1 MKCDICH
8 DRPAVIFVQQ
18 VSRGNSVELH
28 LCEHCARER
37 GFSTDANRVDISL
50 GGIFSGLSE
59 GKNEAEDTGP
69 ACPTCGC
76 TLQAIKRTKRVGCAD
91 CYARFKAEI
100 VTLLR
105 QEGIEAAMPVPTQDS
120 GEAKTGG
127 SVDPAAL
134 RRELQRAID
143 QENYELAAYYRDRLR
158 SFGEAT

>member
-8 DRPAVIFVQQ
+8 DRTAVIFVQQ

-28 LCEHCARER
+28 LCEQCAKER

-59 GKNEAEDTGP
+59 SGQEDRETGP

-76 TLQAIKRTKRVGCAD
+76 TLQSIKRTRRVGCAD
-91 CYARFKAEI
+91 CYARFRAEI
-100 VTLLR
+100 VTILR
-105 QEGIEAAMPVPTQDS
+105 QEGIETATPVLPTDS
-120 GEAKTGG
+120 RERPLQEG
-127 SVDPAAL
+127 VDASTL

-158 SFGEAT
+158 SLGEAT